1 MSLDR
6 QEKALR
12 EFKQI
17 IADLVHLLRAS
28 TRSQLAYMCW
38 VNQSRQQFVWET
50 HSTRLSNVMFK
61 DRVNFHHH
69 FLDDY
74 KELDELIKLRI
85 GEDISKAK
93 LGHYFSVVHA
103 KSMLIIPFI
112 NKGET
117 VGLTILESDQD
128 LDEEALLDAIYSYS
142 RR

>member
-28 TRSQLAYMCW
+28 TSSQLAYMCW

-103 KSMLIIPFI
+103 KSMLIIH
-112 NKGET
+112 
-117 VGLTILESDQD
+117 
-128 LDEEALLDAIYSYS
+128 LLIKE
-142 RR
+142 RQ